1 MCSTGQRSRMTAR
14 WISSTGAPGWT
25 GSFTTAAAPTQTSC
39 TTASRAMWQRRCDQS
54 ARHCNHQGGRP
65 GPRAGAAASSCWG
78 GANPGLGRWRQGR
91 ARGIIHSP
99 RPRNHRLVATRSRE
113 PMPSPFPG
121 MDPYLEDEGLWPI
134 FHHQL
139 VMCLYQ
145 ILLPGLVDRYRARV
159 SQRHYSTEQAL
170 FTSVVRE
177 EHHED
182 YIEVRQRTDGRLITL
197 VDVVSPANKVT
208 AAGRAA
214 YLEKRKEGRSAN
226 ANLVELDLVL
236 QGQPTLEYS
245 RDGLPDW
252 DYAVT
257 VTRSTQAE
265 RYEIYTATLQKRLPR
280 FRLPL
285 AADDRDTV

>member
-1 MCSTGQRSRMTAR
+1 
-14 WISSTGAPGWT
+14 
-25 GSFTTAAAPTQTSC
+25 
-39 TTASRAMWQRRCDQS
+39 
-54 ARHCNHQGGRP
+54 
-65 GPRAGAAASSCWG
+65 
-78 GANPGLGRWRQGR
+78 
-91 ARGIIHSP
+91 
-99 RPRNHRLVATRSRE
+99 
-113 PMPSPFPG
+113 
-121 MDPYLEDEGLWPI
+121 MDPYLEDEAVWPV

-159 SQRHYSTEQAL
+159 GQRHYVTEQAL

-182 YIEVRQRTDGRLITL
+182 FIEIRQRTDARLITL
-197 VDVVSPANKVT
+197 LEVVSPANKLT
-208 AAGRAA
+208 SSGRSA
-214 YLEKRKEGRSAN
+214 YLDKRKEGRTAN
-226 ANLVELDLVL
+226 ANLVEVDLVL

-257 VTRSTQAE
+257 VTRSTQPA
-265 RYEIYTATLQKRLPR
+265 RYEVYSATLQKRLPR

-285 AADDRDTV
+285 AADDRDTVLDLHTAFTRCYEQGGFAGKIDYRRDPSTALSDEDKRWLHETLRQQKLR

>member
-1 MCSTGQRSRMTAR
+1 
-14 WISSTGAPGWT
+14 
-25 GSFTTAAAPTQTSC
+25 
-39 TTASRAMWQRRCDQS
+39 
-54 ARHCNHQGGRP
+54 
-65 GPRAGAAASSCWG
+65 
-78 GANPGLGRWRQGR
+78 
-91 ARGIIHSP
+91 
-99 RPRNHRLVATRSRE
+99 
-113 PMPSPFPG
+113 MPSPFPG
-121 MDPYLEDEGLWPI
+121 MDPYLEDDGLWPV

-159 SQRHYSTEQAL
+159 SQRHYVTEQAL
-170 FTSVVRE
+170 FTSVIRE

-182 YIEVRQRTDGRLITL
+182 LIEIRQRNDGRLITL
-197 VDVVSPANKVT
+197 VDVVSPANKTT
-208 AAGRAA
+208 ASGRAA
-214 YLEKRKEGRSAN
+214 YLEKRREGKSAH

-257 VTRSTQAE
+257 VTRSTQPE

-285 AADDRDTV
+285 AGDDRDTVLDLHTAFNRCYDQGGFAARLDYQRDPATRLDDDDRRWLQNLLREAKLR

>member
-1 MCSTGQRSRMTAR
+1 
-14 WISSTGAPGWT
+14 
-25 GSFTTAAAPTQTSC
+25 
-39 TTASRAMWQRRCDQS
+39 
-54 ARHCNHQGGRP
+54 
-65 GPRAGAAASSCWG
+65 
-78 GANPGLGRWRQGR
+78 
-91 ARGIIHSP
+91 
-99 RPRNHRLVATRSRE
+99 
-113 PMPSPFPG
+113 MPSPLPG
-121 MDPYLEDEGLWPI
+121 MDPYLEDESLWPV

-145 ILLPGLVDRYRARV
+145 ILLPMLVDRYRARV
-159 SQRHYSTEQAL
+159 CQRCYVTEQAL
-170 FTSVVRE
+170 FTSVLRQ

-182 YIEVRQRTDGRLITL
+182 FIEIRQRSDGRLITL
-197 VDVVSPANKVT
+197 VDVVSPTNKLSS
-208 AAGRAA
+208 AGRTA
-214 YLEKRKEGRSAN
+214 YLAKRCEGKSAN

-257 VTRSTQAE
+257 VTRSTQSE

-285 AADDRDTV
+285 AADDRDTVLDLHTAFTRCYDQGGFQMKIDYQKDPATPLPDSDRRWLQEWLKQQKLR

>member
-1 MCSTGQRSRMTAR
+1 
-14 WISSTGAPGWT
+14 
-25 GSFTTAAAPTQTSC
+25 
-39 TTASRAMWQRRCDQS
+39 
-54 ARHCNHQGGRP
+54 
-65 GPRAGAAASSCWG
+65 
-78 GANPGLGRWRQGR
+78 
-91 ARGIIHSP
+91 
-99 RPRNHRLVATRSRE
+99 
-113 PMPSPFPG
+113 MPSPFPG
-121 MDPYLEDEGLWPI
+121 MDPYLEDDALWPV

-159 SQRHYSTEQAL
+159 NQRHYVTEQAL

-182 YIEVRQRTDGRLITL
+182 YIEIRQRADGRLITL
-197 VDVVSPANKVT
+197 VDVVSPTNKLNST
-208 AAGRAA
+208 GRSA
-214 YLEKRKEGRSAN
+214 YLTKRCESKTAN

-257 VTRSTQAE
+257 VTRSTQPE
-265 RYEIYTATLQKRLPR
+265 RYEIYTSTLQKRLPR

-285 AADDRDTV
+285 AADDRDTVLDLHTAFTRCYDQGSFAAKIDYSKDPSTPLIDEDRKWLHEVLKQQKLR

>member
-1 MCSTGQRSRMTAR
+1 
-14 WISSTGAPGWT
+14 
-25 GSFTTAAAPTQTSC
+25 
-39 TTASRAMWQRRCDQS
+39 
-54 ARHCNHQGGRP
+54 
-65 GPRAGAAASSCWG
+65 
-78 GANPGLGRWRQGR
+78 
-91 ARGIIHSP
+91 
-99 RPRNHRLVATRSRE
+99 
-113 PMPSPFPG
+113 MPSPFPG
-121 MDPYLEDEGLWPI
+121 MDPYLEDDGLWPV

-159 SQRHYSTEQAL
+159 SQRHYVTEQAL
-170 FTSVVRE
+170 FTSVIRE

-182 YIEVRQRTDGRLITL
+182 LIEIRQRNDGRLITL
-197 VDVVSPANKVT
+197 VDVVSPANKTT
-208 AAGRAA
+208 AAGRSA
-214 YLEKRKEGRSAN
+214 YLDKRREGKSAH

-257 VTRSTQAE
+257 VTRSTQPE

-285 AADDRDTV
+285 AADDRDTVLDLHTAFTRCYDQGGFAAKIDYRRDPSTALSGEDRQWLNEVLRQQKLR

>member
-1 MCSTGQRSRMTAR
+1 
-14 WISSTGAPGWT
+14 
-25 GSFTTAAAPTQTSC
+25 
-39 TTASRAMWQRRCDQS
+39 
-54 ARHCNHQGGRP
+54 
-65 GPRAGAAASSCWG
+65 
-78 GANPGLGRWRQGR
+78 
-91 ARGIIHSP
+91 
-99 RPRNHRLVATRSRE
+99 
-113 PMPSPFPG
+113 
-121 MDPYLEDEGLWPI
+121 MDPYLEDEVLWPV

-159 SQRHYSTEQAL
+159 GQRHYTTEQAL

-182 YIEVRQRTDGRLITL
+182 YIEIRQRTDGRLVTL
-197 VDVVSPANKVT
+197 IDVVSPANKVT
-208 AAGRAA
+208 TSGRTA
-214 YLEKRKEGRSAN
+214 YLDKRKEGRTAN

-245 RDGLPDW
+245 REGLPDW

-257 VTRSTQAE
+257 VTRSTQPE
-265 RYEIYTATLQKRLPR
+265 KYEIYTATLQKRLPR

-285 AADDRDTV
+285 AADDRDTVLDLHTAFTRCYDQGGFAARIDYAKDPPTPLVAEDKKWLDEVLRQQKLRS